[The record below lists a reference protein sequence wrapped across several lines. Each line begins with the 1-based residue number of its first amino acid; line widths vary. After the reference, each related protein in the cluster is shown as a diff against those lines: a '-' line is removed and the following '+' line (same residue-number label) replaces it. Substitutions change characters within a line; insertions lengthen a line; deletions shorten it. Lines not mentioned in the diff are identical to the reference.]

1 MISRLLTD
9 IQRKRKNAMSDMV
22 AELSDAAFEEQIVS
36 NRETYLVDF
45 WAPWCGPCRLVA
57 PIVEELAQEYKESLK
72 VGKINVDDHQATA
85 AKFGVMNIPTLLI
98 FKNGELR
105 ERITGALPK
114 PALKQAIDKALA

>member
-1 MISRLLTD
+1 
-9 IQRKRKNAMSDMV
+9 MSDMV
-22 AELSDAAFEEQIVS
+22 AELSDATFEEQIVS

-57 PIVEELAQEYKESLK
+57 PIVEELAGEYKDSMK

-85 AKFGVMNIPTLLI
+85 TKFGVMNIPTLLI
-98 FKNGELR
+98 FKNGELK

>member
-1 MISRLLTD
+1 
-9 IQRKRKNAMSDMV
+9 MSDMV
-22 AELSDAAFEEQIVS
+22 AELSDATFEEQIVS

-57 PIVEELAQEYKESLK
+57 PIVEELAGEYQDTMK

-85 AKFGVMNIPTLLI
+85 TKFGVMNIPTLLI
-98 FKNGELR
+98 FKDGELK

-114 PALKQAIDKALA
+114 PALKQAIDKALG

>member
-1 MISRLLTD
+1 
-9 IQRKRKNAMSDMV
+9 MSDMV
-22 AELSDAAFEEQIVS
+22 AELSDTSFEEQIVT

-57 PIVEELAQEYKESLK
+57 PIVEELAGEYQDRMKFA
-72 VGKINVDDHQATA
+72 KINVDDHQVTA
-85 AKFGVMNIPTLLI
+85 SKFGVMNIPTLLI
-98 FKNGELR
+98 FRDGELK

>member
-1 MISRLLTD
+1 
-9 IQRKRKNAMSDMV
+9 MSDMV
-22 AELSDAAFEEQIVS
+22 AELSDAEFNEQIIS

-57 PIVEELAQEYKESLK
+57 PIVEELADEYKESMK
-72 VGKINVDDHQATA
+72 VGKINVDDHQLTA
-85 AKFGVMNIPTLLI
+85 QQFGVMNIPTLLI
-98 FKNGELR
+98 FKDGVLK

>member
-1 MISRLLTD
+1 
-9 IQRKRKNAMSDMV
+9 MSDMV
-22 AELSDAAFEEQIVS
+22 AELSDASFEEQIVT

-57 PIVEELAQEYKESLK
+57 PIVEELAGEYKASLK
-72 VGKINVDDHQATA
+72 VGKINVDDHQVTA
-85 AKFGVMNIPTLLI
+85 SKFGVMNIPTLLI
-98 FKNGELR
+98 FKDGELK

>member
-1 MISRLLTD
+1 
-9 IQRKRKNAMSDMV
+9 MSEMV
-22 AELSDAAFEEQIVS
+22 AELSDASFEEQIVT
-36 NRETYLVDF
+36 NGETYLVDF

-57 PIVEELAQEYKESLK
+57 PIVEELAQEYSDRLK

-85 AKFGVMNIPTLLI
+85 SKFGVMNIPTLLI
-98 FKNGELR
+98 FKNGELK